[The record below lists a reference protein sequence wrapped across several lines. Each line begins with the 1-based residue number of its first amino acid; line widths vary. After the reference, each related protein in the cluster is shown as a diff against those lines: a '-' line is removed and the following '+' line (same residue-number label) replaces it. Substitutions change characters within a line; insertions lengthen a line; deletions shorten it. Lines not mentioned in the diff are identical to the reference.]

1 MKERA
6 AHPRGPAFLPLASA
20 LLISMSATAAPL
32 ESLTEIKSPDP
43 TQVLTSAAWSPNGR
57 LLAAAGESP
66 PVFVWET
73 TGHKLIQRLDG
84 GAKGIAAGSRHSV
97 AFSPDGKLLAAGCRA
112 VRLWETATW
121 TQTREIDGPDV
132 NPRVPQ
138 PIGVQ
143 SLIFGPDGQSL
154 IVSYYESPP
163 RSSPVVS
170 FRLGDGGVQWSYEL
184 HSQLDHPRILP
195 PLIELPS
202 RHEIGFASGQLN
214 FGGRTDLA
222 RSTAIIFL
230 DAASGTETRR
240 IERIHFEGPAA
251 LAVSRDEKL
260 LATAS
265 HYGSTSN
272 GVPDTDPIRIWDS
285 ASGKNLH
292 ELPITAAVRMLAF
305 SPDSRYLIASEVE
318 SPGHN
323 RLTVW
328 RVDSWAEVQT
338 VSLSSAQTVW
348 GLSFSPDGRQLAAV
362 GPFAITLFQYRDA
375 DGVKTASN

>member
-6 AHPRGPAFLPLASA
+6 GHPCRPALLPLASA
-20 LLISMSATAAPL
+20 LFISMSATAAPL
-32 ESLTEIKSPDP
+32 ESLTEMKSPDP
-43 TQVLTSAAWSPNGR
+43 TQVLTSAAWSPDGR

-66 PVFVWET
+66 PVLVWET
-73 TGHKLIQRLDG
+73 TGHKLIRRLDG

-112 VRLWETATW
+112 VRLWETTTW

-143 SLIFGPDGQSL
+143 SLLFGPDGQSL

-163 RSSPVVS
+163 RSSPVVA
-170 FRLGDGGVQWSYEL
+170 FRLGDGGVQWSYAL
-184 HSQLDHPRILP
+184 HSQFDHPRILP
-195 PLIELPS
+195 PLVKFPS
-202 RHEIGFASGQLN
+202 RREIAFASGQLN
-214 FGGRTDLA
+214 VTGQTDLA

-230 DAASGTETRR
+230 DPSTGTETRR
-240 IERIHFEGPAA
+240 IERIHNEAA
-251 LAVSRDEKL
+251 AAIAVSRDEQL
-260 LATAS
+260 LATVS
-265 HYGSTSN
+265 HH
-272 GVPDTDPIRIWDS
+272 GVMSGAWRDTDPIRIWDV
-285 ASGKNLH
+285 ADGKNIH
-292 ELPITAAVRMLAF
+292 ELPISAGVLALAF
-305 SPDSRYLIASEVE
+305 SPDGRFLIASQTE

-328 RVDSWAEVQT
+328 RIDTWTEVQT
-338 VSLSSAQTVW
+338 LSLPSAQTVW

-362 GPFAITLFQYRDA
+362 GPFTITLFRYRDA
-375 DGVKTASN
+375 DGVKTASR

>member
-1 MKERA
+1 MRA
-6 AHPRGPAFLPLASA
+6 TQLAFQALAA
-20 LLISMSATAAPL
+20 LLLDPVHVSAGPI
-32 ESLTEIKSPDP
+32 EFSREVKSPDP
-43 TQVLTSAAWSPNGR
+43 AQVLTSAAWSPDGR

-84 GAKGIAAGSRHSV
+84 GVKGIAAGSRHSV

-121 TQTREIDGPDV
+121 KQTREIDGPDV

-143 SLIFGPDGQSL
+143 SLTFGPDGQSL

-163 RSSPVVS
+163 HSSPVVA

-184 HSQLDHPRILP
+184 HSQFDHPRILP
-195 PLIELPS
+195 PLLSLPVH
-202 RHEIGFASGQLN
+202 HEIGFASGQLN
-214 FGGRTDLA
+214 VTGQTDLA

-230 DAASGTETRR
+230 EPSLGTETRR
-240 IERIHFEGPAA
+240 IERIHNEGPAA
-251 LAVSRDEKL
+251 VAVSRDEKL
-260 LATAS
+260 LATVG
-265 HYGSTSN
+265 HH
-272 GVPDTDPIRIWDS
+272 GVMSGAWRDTDPIRIWDV
-285 ASGKNLH
+285 ADGKNTH
-292 ELPITAAVRMLAF
+292 ELRISAGVLAFAF
-305 SPDSRYLIASEVE
+305 SPDGRFLVASQTE

-323 RLTVW
+323 RLRIW
-328 RVDSWAEVQT
+328 RVDSWTEVET
-338 VSLSSAQTVW
+338 VDLAAAQTVW

-362 GPFAITLFQYRDA
+362 SPHEVALFQVA
-375 DGVKTASN
+375 PN

>member
-1 MKERA
+1 MN
-6 AHPRGPAFLPLASA
+6 
-20 LLISMSATAAPL
+20 ATAGPL
-32 ESLTEIKSPDP
+32 ESVSEVRSPDAA
-43 TQVLTSAAWSPNGR
+43 QVLTSAAWSPDGR

-84 GAKGIAAGSRHSV
+84 GVKGIAAGSRHSV

-143 SLIFGPDGQSL
+143 SLTFGPDGQSL

-163 RSSPVVS
+163 RSSPVVA
-170 FRLGDGGVQWSYEL
+170 FRLRDGGVQWSYEL
-184 HSQLDHPRILP
+184 HSQFDHPRILP
-195 PLIELPS
+195 PLLNLPV
-202 RHEIGFASGQLN
+202 RREIGFASGQLN
-214 FGGRTDLA
+214 VTGQTDLA

-230 DAASGTETRR
+230 EPSLGTETRR
-240 IERIHFEGPAA
+240 IERIHNEGPAA
-251 LAVSRDEKL
+251 VAVSRDEKL
-260 LATAS
+260 LATVG
-265 HYGSTSN
+265 HH
-272 GVPDTDPIRIWDS
+272 GVMSGAWRDTDPIRIWSVAD
-285 ASGKNLH
+285 GTKTH
-292 ELPITAAVRMLAF
+292 ELPLSAGVLALAF
-305 SPDSRYLIASEVE
+305 SPDGRFLVASQTE

-328 RVDSWAEVQT
+328 RIDTWTEVQT
-338 VSLSSAQTVW
+338 LSLPAAQTVW

-362 GPFAITLFQYRDA
+362 GPFTIMLFRYRDA
-375 DGVKTASN
+375 DGVK